1 MQKTN
6 KQKPKTMLTHGEL
19 SPNISFKCQG
29 SVLSMKGLFSLGCG
43 IGSWSLTKSGCPA
56 AAQGM
61 CNMTEVYSR
70 LCSGRR
76 SASSETLAHI
86 KNSYNYILLPCEMIR
101 ICNAVDYMKS
111 TALVHIRLI
120 HCTKLNFYDISYPR
134 T

>member
-1 MQKTN
+1 MVNFHQI
-6 KQKPKTMLTHGEL
+6 LAV
-19 SPNISFKCQG
+19 ISFKCQG

-43 IGSWSLTKSGCPA
+43 IGSWSLTKRGCPA

-86 KNSYNYILLPCEMIR
+86 RNSYNYVLLPCEMIHM
-101 ICNAVDYMKS
+101 CNAVDYMKS